1 MSPQVFRK
9 HRTELLPV
17 IQRWI
22 TSREPYTI
30 RFGIGMLM
38 AHYLDED
45 FDPACPEAVAK
56 IRSEEYYVNMMIAWY
71 FATAPARQYEAV
83 LPQRHRMIR
92 IF

>member
-1 MSPQVFRK
+1 MPFS
-9 HRTELLPV
+9 
-17 IQRWI
+17 
-22 TSREPYTI
+22 
-30 RFGIGMLM
+30 
-38 AHYLDED
+38 
-45 FDPACPEAVAK
+45 CPEAVAK